1 MIKVNN
7 LNKYFNRRKKNEIHV
22 LNDVSLEFP
31 EKGLVVLLGPSGSGK
46 TTLLNVLGGLDKV
59 QSGTIYFDD
68 YTIPGYDVH
77 TWDKIRNEYV
87 GYIFQNYNLLPELS
101 VYDNIA
107 FVLKMM
113 GIKDPEIID
122 ERVLYILRA
131 VHMYP
136 FRKKKALQLSGGQ
149 QQRVA
154 IARALVKNP
163 KVIIADEP
171 TGNLDSKNTLDIMN
185 IIKSISK
192 EKLVVLVTHERNIAD
207 FYGDRIIEVK
217 DGQIISDVV
226 NESTEDH
233 TMGKDDTIYLKDYNH
248 IADASSNGI
257 NLSLYS
263 DHEDDLKDMNIKL
276 IVKNKTLYLDVKS
289 PYKKIKVVDD
299 SAGVVIKDAHY
310 VKKTREELIETTF
323 DQDVLDNEHVHRQS
337 KTLVSIKQSL
347 WLAFQKVLKTSRKG
361 KLMLFSFLIAGMVI
375 AVTVSMLASVAI
387 LKPEQYME
395 MPKGYTEV
403 TNRRLNLP
411 FDYDELYELKTSG
424 DDDFYINSF
433 GTANL
438 QFVQPNDTLTTL
450 SIYGYIENADHV
462 SERDLVIGDLPDDD
476 EILVS
481 KTVADMIIEGNMFE
495 GAQGQ
500 ELGIWSYEYLTKESV
515 RIYDLD
521 IKISGIVKSDLPLI
535 YMPEDL
541 AYLYRSTKSINS
553 MFPLSYFDEDLIIAG
568 DVPNE
573 GEVVISDELYLMLFG
588 NNIYTGSFPKTAAG
602 FEYEIAGVFSQAA
615 TYNMVARNEDLE
627 KMNIESGIS
636 TVYIYTDNPEE
647 LVENVTDN
655 YSKLGATDIYGEALK
670 EAKEMRR
677 EVIIPTLTT
686 SAVLIGFSMVG
697 FYFVIRSSL
706 ISRIYEVSVYRALGV
721 KKNDIFVSFLIEI
734 FVLTSI
740 STFIGYV
747 IASLGLS
754 KLSEGFIGEFN
765 FFTVNVLTFV
775 LGLIIAYVINILAG
789 MFPIFLLLKK
799 TPAQILS
806 QYDI

>member
-59 QSGTIYFDD
+59 QSGTINFDD
-68 YTIPGYDVH
+68 KTIMGYDVG

-101 VYDNIA
+101 VYDNVA

-113 GIKDPEIID
+113 GIKDPDII
-122 ERVLYILRA
+122 EQRVLYILRA
-131 VHMYP
+131 VHMYS

-185 IIKSISK
+185 VIKQISQ
-192 EKLVVLVTHERNIAD
+192 EKLVVLVTHERHIAD

-217 DGQIISDVV
+217 DGQIISDEI
-226 NESTEDH
+226 NESSDDH
-233 TMGKDDTIYLKDYNH
+233 SIGKDDTIYLKDYSH
-248 IADASSNGI
+248 ISDASSNGV

-276 IVKNKTLYLDVKS
+276 IVKNKTLYLDIKS
-289 PYKKIKVVDD
+289 PYSKVKFVDK
-299 SAGVVIKDAHY
+299 SSGVVIKDAHY

-323 DQDVLDNEHVHRQS
+323 DQDMLDNQNVDRQS

-347 WLAFQKVLKTSRKG
+347 WLAFQKVLRTSRKG

-387 LKPEQYME
+387 LKPEQFME
-395 MPKGYTEV
+395 VPKGYVKIERS
-403 TNRRLNLP
+403 NLNP
-411 FDYDELYELKTSG
+411 NFDSDAIYALENDEMDG
-424 DDDFYINSF
+424 FFINPYGS
-433 GTANL
+433 ANL
-438 QFVQPNDTLTTL
+438 QFVQPNGSLTSL
-450 SIYGYIENADHV
+450 SIQGYIEIADLV
-462 SERDLVIGDLPDDD
+462 SEKELIYGRLPEDN

-481 KTVADMIIEGNMFE
+481 KAQADMIIEGSMFGE
-495 GAQGQ
+495 AQGQ

-515 RIYDLD
+515 RLYDLD
-521 IKISGIVKSDLPLI
+521 VKISGIVDTDIMVI
-535 YMPEDL
+535 YMPEVL
-541 AYLYRSTKSINS
+541 ATLYTS
-553 MFPLSYFDEDLIIAG
+553 MSNLQVLPYSYFDETIFAG
-568 DVPNE
+568 AMPKENE
-573 GEVVISDELYLMLFG
+573 VLVSDELYQMLFG
-588 NNIYTGSFPKTAAG
+588 NNDYTGDFPKTVVG
-602 FEYEIAGVFSQAA
+602 YPYEIAGVFSEDKS
-615 TYNMVARNEDLE
+615 YDVVARDEDIKDIL
-627 KMNIESGIS
+627 IESDRNQL
-636 TVYIYTDNPEE
+636 YIYSKTSSILTD
-647 LVENVTDN
+647 
-655 YSKLGATDIYGEALK
+655 ALK
-670 EAKEMRR
+670 DAYPNYKITDSYENALSQAKEMRAD
-677 EVIIPTLTT
+677 VLLPTLTT
-686 SAVLIGFSMVG
+686 SAVLIGFSMLG

-721 KKNDIFVSFLIEI
+721 KKNDIFVSFLVEI
-734 FVLTSI
+734 FVLTTI

-747 IASLGLS
+747 IATFGLS
-754 KLSEGFIGEFN
+754 KLSQGFIGEFN
-765 FFTVNVLTFV
+765 FFTVNVLTFT
-775 LGLIIAYVINILAG
+775 LGLLVAYVINILAG
-789 MFPIFLLLKK
+789 MFPIYLLLRK